1 MDTKKRKK
9 ELGMRYILEVGLT
22 RLENGIHVEDTEK
35 ENIKDDCYIS
45 SLRN

>member
-9 ELGMRYILEVGLT
+9 ELGMRYILEVGLI
-22 RLENGIHVEDTEK
+22 ENGIHVEDTGE
-35 ENIKDDCYIS
+35 ENIKGDSYIS

>member
-9 ELGMRYILEVGLT
+9 ELGMRYILEVGLI
-22 RLENGIHVEDTEK
+22 ENGIYVDDTGK
-35 ENIKDDCYIS
+35 ENIKGDSNIS

>member
-9 ELGMRYILEVGLT
+9 EFGMRCILEVGLI
-22 RLENGIHVEDTEK
+22 ENGIHVDDTGK
-35 ENIKDDCYIS
+35 ENIKGDFNIS